1 MNIGLKIYKDIENAV
16 KGVQRKM
23 RVLEDTFLSKED
35 VEEVV
40 IGITQPIVTSVETL
54 NSVVANMQSEID
66 NLKQTLE
73 DITNKAE

>member
-1 MNIGLKIYKDIENAV
+1 MNIGLKVYKDIENAV

-35 VEEVV
+35 AEEVV

>member
-35 VEEVV
+35 AEEVV

>member
-16 KGVQRKM
+16 KGVQRKI

-35 VEEVV
+35 AEEVV

>member
-16 KGVQRKM
+16 KGVQRKI

-35 VEEVV
+35 AKEVV
-40 IGITQPIVTSVETL
+40 IEITQPIVTSVETL